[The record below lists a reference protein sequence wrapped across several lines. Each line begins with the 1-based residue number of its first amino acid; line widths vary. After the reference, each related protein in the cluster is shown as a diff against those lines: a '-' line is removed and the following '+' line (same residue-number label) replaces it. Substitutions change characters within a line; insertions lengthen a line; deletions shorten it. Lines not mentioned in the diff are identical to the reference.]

1 MCALGVS
8 STALACGTEAFS
20 LTGIFDQDVVQLS
33 CSDSPAP
40 QPDLSRTIPLSIRT
54 GYSCPSLVVQIGCN
68 GSYCQGYGYPGAQQ
82 TIALAYPVL
91 TPVARLRVRVL
102 SSGSTSTQWTAFF
115 GGDVIFLD
123 QVNSQWLEVAVPQDA
138 NQIDLRASCMAE
150 PLLEKIY
157 VVVYNYCEGTNII
170 VSSPIQQPISLPYYS
185 GAGFQTYL
193 DIPRVSI
200 DSGDGRNLC
209 VFRYSTG
216 STQCGA
222 SPYTIVGLE
231 QNDQYEVRC
240 R

>member
-1 MCALGVS
+1 MSSREPSNIRLSRQPDLAVLRAGDSLDFDIPVNDVSVTLTPLGGSRMCALGVS

-33 CSDSPAP
+33 CPDSPAP

-54 GYSCPSLVVQIGCN
+54 GYSCPSLVVQIGCD

-82 TIALAYPVL
+82 TTALAYPVL

-102 SSGSTSTQWTAFF
+102 SSGSMSTQWTAFF

-138 NQIDLRASCMAE
+138 NQIDLRTSCMAE

-157 VVVYNYCEGTNII
+157 VVVYNYCEET
-170 VSSPIQQPISLPYYS
+170 
-185 GAGFQTYL
+185 T
-193 DIPRVSI
+193 
-200 DSGDGRNLC
+200 
-209 VFRYSTG
+209 
-216 STQCGA
+216 
-222 SPYTIVGLE
+222 
-231 QNDQYEVRC
+231 
-240 R
+240 